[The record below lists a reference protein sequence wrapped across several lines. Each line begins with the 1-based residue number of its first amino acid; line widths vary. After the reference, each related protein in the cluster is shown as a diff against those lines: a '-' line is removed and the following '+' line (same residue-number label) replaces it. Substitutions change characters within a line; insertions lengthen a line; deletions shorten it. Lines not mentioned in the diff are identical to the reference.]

1 MFTVDNVVK
10 QAMQNIA
17 GRNEICTSLR
27 YNGVGLD
34 LRDRGEEI
42 KNTRRLID
50 IKDEKREQIY

>member
-1 MFTVDNVVK
+1 
-10 QAMQNIA
+10 MQNIA

-34 LRDRGEEI
+34 LRDRGEGTEV